1 MEKII
6 LVGLGGHGKSV
17 IDCIEKMKA
26 YEIVGYTDISA
37 GTGYRGYK
45 YLGNDDVLQ
54 KYYDEGIRYAFV
66 SVGYMGKGTVR
77 QMLYE
82 KLKRIG
88 YMLPVIRD
96 ASAIVSNNI
105 QIGEG
110 SFIGKGAILNSDVV
124 IGKMC
129 IINSGAIIE
138 HECRIDNFTHISVGA
153 VLCGN
158 VKVGEASF
166 VGANATVLQGR
177 NIGND
182 CIVGA
187 GEVIRREMEDMQM
200 FYRNS
205 LQTIVGGVIPFGKR
219 EAA

>member
-17 IDCIEKMKA
+17 IDCIEKMQV
-26 YEIVGYTDISA
+26 YEIVGYTDIAA

-45 YLGNDDVLQ
+45 YLGTDDVLQ

-88 YMLPVIRD
+88 YILPVIQD
-96 ASAIVSNNI
+96 ISAIVSNNI

-129 IINSGAIIE
+129 IINSGAIVE

-158 VKVGEASF
+158 VKAGEASF
-166 VGANATVLQGR
+166 VGANATIIQGR
-177 NIGND
+177 AIGNN
-182 CIVGA
+182 CVVGA
-187 GEVIRREMEDMQM
+187 GMTLKKNLEDNVMYYKNDLM
-200 FYRNS
+200 HGGGYRDS
-205 LQTIVGGVIPFGKR
+205 LPS
-219 EAA
+219 